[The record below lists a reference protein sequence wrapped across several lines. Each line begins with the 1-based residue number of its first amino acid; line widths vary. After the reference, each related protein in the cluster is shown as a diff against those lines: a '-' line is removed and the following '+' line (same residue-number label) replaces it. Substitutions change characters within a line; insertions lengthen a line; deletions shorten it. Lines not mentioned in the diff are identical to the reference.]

1 MNILAMTRYSHFFFH
16 LFYDCEVKQTIADN
30 YDGKF
35 IETEKCNAIYSYKK
49 MPVCVRPKL

>member
-1 MNILAMTRYSHFFFH
+1 MSILIFGKITTI
-16 LFYDCEVKQTIADN
+16 KQTIADN